1 MKKLVIILLSG
12 LFVFSTQLAC
22 SRSADVVDSL
32 TQTEKNSLQFMREE
46 EKLAHD
52 VYIVLYEK
60 WNLLPFFNI
69 AQSELSHMEAVRTLL
84 YRYEIPDPVEGKAAG
99 EFVDQTLQQLYYTLV
114 QKGNISEIEAL
125 TVGAMIEEIDI
136 RDLEEQ
142 LADITRTDIVFV
154 YENLMRGSRNHLRS
168 FVQNL
173 SLRGVTYVPQ
183 YLSVDEYNSI
193 INSGMEK
200 GGRW

>member
-1 MKKLVIILLSG
+1 M
-12 LFVFSTQLAC
+12 
-22 SRSADVVDSL
+22 
-32 TQTEKNSLQFMREE
+32 NM
-46 EKLAHD
+46 
-52 VYIVLYEK
+52 
-60 WNLLPFFNI
+60 
-69 AQSELSHMEAVRTLL
+69 
-84 YRYEIPDPVEGKAAG
+84 
-99 EFVDQTLQQLYYTLV
+99 